1 MVANAYYLQEG
12 ESVDYTPVIAMVA
25 GEVVQISDGRAAFAP
40 TAIAAGVKGAVQVCG
55 LVTMPKTTS
64 MALLDGGKA
73 YWDYS
78 ASKVHFRKVN
88 DRDFYL
94 GRVVGD
100 CTEASTSCVVA
111 LNVAVP
117 YDVDVH
123 GDAFLSV
130 ATGTKVIGV
139 FGFTKIHGGA
149 IILELGA
156 TSEAQ
161 CIDLLSVDK
170 FAVGANPIAEFI
182 FRVPT
187 NGTGSTVDFS
197 LGLASATS
205 ATDADAIAEHCL
217 IHIDG
222 GSTAIMAQSKDGST
236 TVAAADTTKVISAGT
251 AVANRVEVWMD
262 GRNLADIQIYVDGVL
277 VLAST
282 VFNLG
287 AATGPLGIIA
297 HLEKTTGTE
306 TGIFALDAMRCRLMK
321 Q

>member
-1 MVANAYYLQEG
+1 MVANANYVQEG
-12 ESVDYTPVIAMVA
+12 ELLDYTPVIAVVA
-25 GEVVQISDGRAAFAP
+25 GDIIQLSDGRAAFAP
-40 TAIAAGVKGAVQVCG
+40 TAIAAAIKGAVQVCG

-73 YWDYS
+73 FWDYS

-111 LNVAVP
+111 LNVSVP

-123 GDAFLSV
+123 RDAFLSV
-130 ATGTKVIGV
+130 ATGTKVVGV
-139 FGFTKIHGGA
+139 FGFPKVLGGSN
-149 IILELGA
+149 ILELGA

-170 FAVGANPIAEFI
+170 FAVAANPIAEFI

-187 NGTGSTVDFS
+187 NGTGSTVDFNI
-197 LGLASATS
+197 GMANGTS
-205 ATDADAIAEHCL
+205 ATDADVITESCFV
-217 IHIDG
+217 HIDG
-222 GSTAIMAQSKDGST
+222 GSVNVLAESDDGT
-236 TVAAADTTKVISAGT
+236 TEVAATDTTADITAGT

-262 GRNLADIQIYVDGVL
+262 ARNPADVQIYVEGVL

-282 VFNLG
+282 VFALTV
-287 AATGPLGIIA
+287 AAGPLGLLA

-306 TGIFALDAMRCRLMK
+306 TGIFAIDEMRVRLMK

>member
-1 MVANAYYLQEG
+1 MVDALFVQEG
-12 ESVDYTPVIAMVA
+12 EYVDYTPAVAVVA
-25 GEVVQISDGRAAFAP
+25 GDVVQLSDGRAAFAHD
-40 TAIAAGVKGAVQVCG
+40 AIAAAVKGAVRVCG

-64 MALLDGGKA
+64 IALLDGGKA
-73 YWDYS
+73 FWDYS
-78 ASKVHFRKVN
+78 AAKVHFRKVN

-100 CTEASTSCVVA
+100 CTEASTSCVVC
-111 LNVAVP
+111 LNVTVP
-117 YDVDVH
+117 FDIDVH
-123 GDAFLSV
+123 DSPMLSV

-222 GSTAIMAQSKDGST
+222 GSTAILAQSKDGST